1 MSLTQSL
8 FRFLVRFVLGLIA
21 RVEIEGYENLPIGK
35 PFIIAA
41 NHLGRT
47 DSAVLYYAIQY
58 PNIIMPVAEKYKN
71 HPILGG
77 LTRSVGGFFIDRFN
91 PDISAVREVLRRMK
105 QNGIF
110 VIAPEGTRSKTHSLQ
125 KAHSGVAFFA
135 VKTGAPV
142 IPIAL
147 VGTEDEAVMQN
158 LRRLRR
164 SKILVRAGKPLTL
177 RLNPELE
184 RDAALQQEADR
195 VMCHIAAML
204 PESYRGVYAH
214 CIQDETTNR

>member
-1 MSLTQSL
+1 MIQSI
-8 FRFLVRFVLGLIA
+8 FRFLVRFVLGIIA
-21 RVEIEGYENLPIGK
+21 RIEIEGYENLPIGK
-35 PFIIAA
+35 PFILAA
-41 NHLGRT
+41 NHLGRV

-71 HPILGG
+71 HPIYGR

-91 PDISAVREVLRRMK
+91 PDIGAVREVLRRMK

-110 VIAPEGTRSKTHSLQ
+110 VIAPEGTRSKTCALQ
-125 KAHSGVAFFA
+125 PAHSGVAFFA

-142 IPIAL
+142 IPVAL
-147 VGTEDEAVMQN
+147 VGTEDQAMLQN
-158 LRRLRR
+158 LKRLRR
-164 SKILVRAGKPLTL
+164 SRILVRAGKPITL
-177 RLNPELE
+177 RLNPALE

-195 VMCHIAAML
+195 VMCHIAALL

-214 CIQDETTNR
+214 CAGDPDHA